1 MRQKDKL
8 QTLPTDTVPIQHYS
22 SPQYRPLPSSEPV
35 LQLLMKVSKHH
46 SHNEKNSEKKSNRSF
61 HSLTPPLAL
70 PDLTQK
76 PILKNIQKYMKLY
89 FFFCPACFSFDT
101 IDTKKQFCY
110 CQSCASI
117 WDIFS
122 SVHHPPQETD
132 TSVVYEALQTWYV
145 WQYACLLTFIDN
157 RIPTNECIIMM
168 NDVSVQISTTH
179 SKQSSTEKH
188 AQIQL
193 YPNSLIWQPRHNV
206 SNILYH
212 TSASKQYI
220 SNISLQDIHAIDY
233 SNEIPLRTVPIHTH
247 NNVLTVHR
255 TKHNSILSYFFALHY
270 LVNTI
275 HT

>member
-1 MRQKDKL
+1 MHQKDKS
-8 QTLPTDTVPIQHYS
+8 QTLPTDTISIQHYS

-35 LQLLMKVSKHH
+35 LQLLIKVSKNH
-46 SHNEKNSEKKSNRSF
+46 SHIEKKSNISF
-61 HSLTPPLAL
+61 HSITPPLTL
-70 PDLTQK
+70 PDITQK

-110 CQSCASI
+110 CQSCATI

-122 SVHHPPQETD
+122 SVYHMPQETD
-132 TSVVYEALQTWYV
+132 TSLVYEALQTWYV

-157 RIPTNECIIMM
+157 RVPTNECIITI

-179 SKQSSTEKH
+179 SKHNNTEKH
-188 AQIQL
+188 TQIQL
-193 YPNSLIWQPRHNV
+193 YPDNLIWQPRNSV

-212 TSASKQYI
+212 TFVSKQHI
-220 SNISLQDIHAIDY
+220 SNISLQDIHTIDY
-233 SNEIPLRTVPIHTH
+233 SNEIPLHTVHIHTH
-247 NNVLTVHR
+247 NNVLTFHG